1 MTVRLKIV
9 QPLHLLGVD
18 KIVNLYGAKPGDL
31 RDLEDLIDRVAEK
44 DSDCTDVIG
53 NSREQSDC
61 ECGVDFADAL
71 GEDETDG
78 VDAQAHREVD
88 RVNVA

>member
-1 MTVRLKIV
+1 M

-31 RDLEDLIDRVAEK
+31 RDLEDLSDRVAEK

-61 ECGVDFADAL
+61 ECGGVDFADAL